1 MFVWHNRPMTP
12 LSPPVARRLIHT
24 RDVRTR
30 GFLRDD
36 GLWDL
41 EGELLDE
48 KSYTYADRERGPL
61 PAGSPMHHMRA
72 RLTVDHELNVVAAEI
87 DMPAIPFSLCAGAAD
102 PAKDLTGKSLGRGF
116 RRALEEAM
124 GGTSG
129 CTHVR
134 YLILALANTAY
145 QTISAYRE
153 QFMPELGAPKA
164 ADGER
169 PFFLNQCRSWDDRGA
184 VVARFFPRFHRD

>member
-1 MFVWHNRPMTP
+1 VKIGLMPH
-12 LSPPVARRLIHT
+12 LSLPVPRRLVHS
-24 RDVRTR
+24 REVHTR

-41 EGELLDE
+41 EGELIDE
-48 KSYTYADRERGPL
+48 KAYTYADRERGPL

-72 RLTVDHELNVVAAEI
+72 RLTVDHELTVHAAEV
-87 DMPAIPFSLCAGAAD
+87 DMPAIPFSLCAGAAE
-102 PAKDLTGKSLGRGF
+102 PARDLVGKSLGRGF
-116 RRALEEAM
+116 NRAIKEAM

-145 QTISAYRE
+145 QAISAYRE
-153 QFMPELGAPKA
+153 QFMPELGAPKGQ
-164 ADGER
+164 DGER
-169 PFFLNQCRSWDDRGA
+169 PFFLNQCRGWDEKGY
-184 VVARFFPRFHRD
+184 VVARFFPRFHRR

>member
-1 MFVWHNRPMTP
+1 MAP
-12 LSPPVARRLIHT
+12 LSPPVSRRLIHA

-41 EGELLDE
+41 EGELVDE
-48 KSYTYADRERGPL
+48 KTYTYADRERGPL

-72 RLTVDHELNVVAAEI
+72 RLTVDDEFVVHAAEVE
-87 DMPAIPFSLCAGAAD
+87 MPAIPFSLCAGAAE
-102 PAKDLTGKSLGRGF
+102 PARGLVGTSLGRGF
-116 RRALEEAM
+116 SRAMEESM
-124 GGTSG
+124 GRTAG

-169 PFFLNQCRSWDDRGA
+169 PFFLNRCIGWNEKGS
-184 VVARFFPRFHRD
+184 VVARFFPRFHRS

>member
-1 MFVWHNRPMTP
+1 MIT
-12 LSPPVARRLIHT
+12 LSAPAPRRLIHA
-24 RDVRTR
+24 RNVRTR

-41 EGELLDE
+41 EGELVDE
-48 KSYTYADRERGPL
+48 KTYTYADRERGPL

-72 RLTVDHELNVVAAEI
+72 RLTVDHHLVVHQAEI
-87 DMPAIPFSLCAGAAD
+87 DMPAIPFSLCAGAAE
-102 PAKDLTGKSLGRGF
+102 PAKELVGRSLGRGF
-116 RRALEEAM
+116 GRAIEEAM
-124 GGTSG
+124 GRTSG

-164 ADGER
+164 HDGER
-169 PFFLNQCRSWDDRGA
+169 PFFLNQCKAWDETGS
-184 VVARFFPRFHRD
+184 VVARFFPQFHRD